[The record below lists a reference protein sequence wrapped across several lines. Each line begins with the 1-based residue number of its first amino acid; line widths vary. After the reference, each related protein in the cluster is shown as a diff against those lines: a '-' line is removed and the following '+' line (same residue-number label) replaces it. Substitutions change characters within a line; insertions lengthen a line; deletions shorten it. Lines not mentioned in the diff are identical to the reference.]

1 MKRWKTLTAALL
13 AAAALL
19 PTAQAAHTHPEV
31 PPLEDTNLYS
41 SWAKEGVQ
49 RALAEGISMDILGDY
64 TVPAT
69 RNEFRKAAMTYV
81 ATNQEQD
88 FLGSLVARYLAEKD
102 EQGNMKLVFQDKLE
116 DVEYTRQTDRGNSL
130 AYYLGVVDGRS
141 PGHFDPDAPI
151 TRQEAAVML
160 AKAYRVVGKMLPE
173 VSEDLPFQ
181 DVEQIADWAKES
193 VAVMYHW
200 GILQGKEDGSFDPQG
215 PFTREQCLLTFLR
228 LYEDAPVSRKN
239 GNVEPMFTYQQVM
252 EMLEKHVHREE
263 KHLMEFSRWEGPTAT
278 VIRQLSQGPVF
289 SVTRTFFVYQDGRC
303 RFFDLG
309 VCNIHGSILS
319 GSVDVKDGAFS
330 EDGRIFTCTAVLT
343 GDSKADNGSE
353 EGVVVHRAGLYHITV
368 DVETLEVTQTW
379 EPLPA

>member
-1 MKRWKTLTAALL
+1 
-13 AAAALL
+13 
-19 PTAQAAHTHPEV
+19 
-31 PPLEDTNLYS
+31 
-41 SWAKEGVQ
+41 
-49 RALAEGISMDILGDY
+49 
-64 TVPAT
+64 
-69 RNEFRKAAMTYV
+69 
-81 ATNQEQD
+81 
-88 FLGSLVARYLAEKD
+88 
-102 EQGNMKLVFQDKLE
+102 
-116 DVEYTRQTDRGNSL
+116 
-130 AYYLGVVDGRS
+130 
-141 PGHFDPDAPI
+141 
-151 TRQEAAVML
+151 ML
-160 AKAYRVVGKMLPE
+160 AKVYRVIGKDLPE
-173 VSEDLPFQ
+173 DTKELPFT
-181 DVEQIADWAKES
+181 DKDQIADWAQES
-193 VAVMYHW
+193 VAAMYTW

>member
-49 RALAEGISMDILGDY
+49 RALAEGISMDISGDY

-116 DVEYTRQTDRGNSL
+116 DVEYNRQTDRGNSL

-215 PFTREQCLLTFLR
+215 SFTREQCLLTLLR
-228 LYEDAPVSRKN
+228 LCDSAPVSRKN
-239 GNVEPMFTYQQVM
+239 GNVERMFTYDQVM
-252 EMLEKHVHREE
+252 GVLGEE
-263 KHLMEFSRWEGPTAT
+263 NELARWEGPTAT
-278 VIRQLSQGPVF
+278 LIRHISLGPLIRP
-289 SVTRTFFVYQDGRC
+289 TTTFFVYRDGRC

-309 VCNIHGSILS
+309 ICNIHGVILS

-343 GDSKADNGSE
+343 GDSTAGNGSGI
-353 EGVVVHRAGLYHITV
+353 GVVVHRAGLYHITV